1 MAITRKASPTGGVD
15 ADTGTDAASDLE
27 ELVQTRNG
35 VDDPAG
41 YVLGPCLHAHT

>member
-1 MAITRKASPTGGVD
+1 MTITRKASPTGGVD

-35 VDDPAG
+35 VDPAD
-41 YVLGPCLHAHT
+41 YVLGPCLHAHP